1 MFVLLAKVWAVGY
14 LLVVL
19 VVSLGVL
26 AVGVP
31 SSRKPLRKLK

>member
-14 LLVVL
+14 LLLVL
-19 VVSLGVL
+19 VVALGVL

-31 SSRKPLRKLK
+31 SPRKPLRKLK